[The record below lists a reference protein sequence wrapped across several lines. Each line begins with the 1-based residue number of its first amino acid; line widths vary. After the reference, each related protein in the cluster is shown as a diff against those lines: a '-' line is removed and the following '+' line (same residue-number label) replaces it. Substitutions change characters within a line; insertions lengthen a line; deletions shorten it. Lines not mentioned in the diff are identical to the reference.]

1 MTVVHVVLSL
11 VCGAGLQALLIY
23 DLRHSWHLPSATSGA
38 VVLGANSFMLLGNL
52 LVAQRATFRP
62 RLSLTLGT
70 SLLALS
76 LFVLTAPSWPL
87 FFGAMVVA
95 AFGQGLVLSTV
106 VMMRVKYLP
115 QEVLGRS
122 SGLLALLSGGAALL
136 SPLLIPV
143 LSRTLGVRGAFC
155 VLGLLSLSALWY
167 LNHARRAWE
176 DADRT
181 SRTGS
186 PTALPETAAPE
197 RT

>member
-1 MTVVHVVLSL
+1 
-11 VCGAGLQALLIY
+11 
-23 DLRHSWHLPSATSGA
+23 
-38 VVLGANSFMLLGNL
+38 MLLGNL

-62 RLSLTLGT
+62 HLSLTLGT

-76 LFVLTAPSWPL
+76 LFVLTAPFWPL
-87 FFGAMVVA
+87 FFGGMVMA

-143 LSRTLGVRGAFC
+143 LSNTLGVRRAFC

-167 LNHARRAWE
+167 LRHAGLAWE
-176 DADRT
+176 AADRT
-181 SRTGS
+181 SPTGS
-186 PTALPETAAPE
+186 STALPETVAPE